1 MVRLLTAA
9 LLART
14 ADCSCARAEH
24 VCGKYLDETWGGRG
38 PYACNDTW
46 AAEQGYDACPPPETC
61 DFALAQQGDDTCKP
75 ARCQESGCCNSTR
88 DSKEAEQYGS
98 DLCPPQILSFE
109 QGIYLYAAC
118 SENEDLCPEPDLAPG
133 FVADVNPCWTKRHEF
148 VNWGVSAGGCFDCG
162 VTGVPA
168 PTPKPTM
175 SNTPPPIPA
184 FTPPP
189 IPAFTL
195 PPIPAWTPVPT
206 TTKPPTPAPVRAP
219 TSAPTRAA
227 VREAAL
233 AAAAAAAAAARVEAC
248 RTLCIADPECL
259 SFEIATEREQDYHGF
274 NCCLEY
280 THAGDKKAPNLWLG
294 LDDVDGKR
302 CENRIRGWTTY
313 QFSSRIDGVPCDHA
327 EPGYTALNTAYAY
340 TGACGKKIDVANEA
354 WKDQPGRQKWLDD
367 GCPPPNPH
375 LWNFLMFL
383 AFLVAFLWGFA
394 ACESSVLWGVKYP
407 VRKKRLCCWVI
418 VYYLL
423 ASALLWHLVIAPAV
437 YWHEFSYLLG
447 LVGCC
452 IGLVCGCACSALC
465 TADAVYRATYLDV
478 PAPAGEGEDEPADE
492 AAGEVATGRELKG
505 LPVWFGDHGG
515 AVVIGEVMPEAP
527 PEAPP
532 SGVQEQSSGLLT
544 PGTAAALG
552 GALAVETR
560 RAAAAE
566 AVAGEVVTG
575 EVPGEPVHAGETG
588 RVDLAD
594 WQRSWGT

>member
-1 MVRLLTAA
+1 M
-9 LLART
+9 
-14 ADCSCARAEH
+14 
-24 VCGKYLDETWGGRG
+24 
-38 PYACNDTW
+38 
-46 AAEQGYDACPPPETC
+46 
-61 DFALAQQGDDTCKP
+61 
-75 ARCQESGCCNSTR
+75 
-88 DSKEAEQYGS
+88 
-98 DLCPPQILSFE
+98 
-109 QGIYLYAAC
+109 
-118 SENEDLCPEPDLAPG
+118 APG
-133 FVADVNPCWTKRHEF
+133 FVVDNVDSCWTKRHEF
-148 VNWGVSAGGCFDCG
+148 VNWGVNAGGCFDCG
-162 VTGVPA
+162 VAA

-175 SNTPPPIPA
+175 SKAPTPSPITPYPIPA
-184 FTPPP
+184 LT
-189 IPAFTL
+189 A
-195 PPIPAWTPVPT
+195 VPT
-206 TTKPPTPAPVRAP
+206 TTKPPTPAPVPAP
-219 TSAPTRAA
+219 TSAPTTAA

-248 RTLCIADPECL
+248 RTLCTADPECL
-259 SFEIATEREQDYHGF
+259 SFEIATEREHDYHGF

-294 LDDVDGKR
+294 PDDVDGKR

-340 TGACGKKIDVANEA
+340 TGVCGKKIEDHTNEA
-354 WKDQPGRQKWLDD
+354 KDQPGRQKWLDD

-383 AFLVAFLWGFA
+383 AFLVAFLWGFV
-394 ACESSVLWGVKYP
+394 ACESSVLWRVKYP

-478 PAPAGEGEDEPADE
+478 PAPAGEGEDEPVDE

-505 LPVWFGDHGG
+505 LPVYGG
-515 AVVIGEVMPEAP
+515 AAVTGEVTREAP
-527 PEAPP
+527 PQAPP
-532 SGVQEQSSGLLT
+532 SGVQEQSSGLLS

-575 EVPGEPVHAGETG
+575 EVVSGEVPGEPVHAGEVVP
-588 RVDLAD
+588 RMDLAD
-594 WQRSWGT
+594 WQKSWGT

>member
-1 MVRLLTAA
+1 MRIDAPAACFAAPKVNLAMLRLLTAA
-9 LLART
+9 FFTVT
-14 ADCSCARAEH
+14 AHCCPA
-24 VCGKYLDETWGGRG
+24 CMKYLDQTWRTACNETW
-38 PYACNDTW
+38 AN
-46 AAEQGYDACPPPETC
+46 AAGYGNCPSP
-61 DFALAQQGDDTCKP
+61 
-75 ARCQESGCCNSTR
+75 ESGCCNSDDTKCER
-88 DSKEAEQYGS
+88 YGS
-98 DLCPPQILSFE
+98 DSCPPQTLSFE
-109 QGIYLYAAC
+109 QGIWLEAAC
-118 SENEDLCPEPDLAPG
+118 SDSEDLCPEPELAPG
-133 FVADVNPCWTKRHEF
+133 FVVDNVDSCWTKRHEF
-148 VNWGVSAGGCFDCG
+148 VNWGVNAGGCFDC
-162 VTGVPA
+162 GVPA

-175 SNTPPPIPA
+175 SKAPTPSPITSYPIPA
-184 FTPPP
+184 LT
-189 IPAFTL
+189 A
-195 PPIPAWTPVPT
+195 VPT
-206 TTKPPTPAPVRAP
+206 TTKPPAPVPA
-219 TSAPTRAA
+219 TSAPTNVA

-248 RTLCIADPECL
+248 RTLCTADPECL
-259 SFEIATEREQDYHGF
+259 SFEIATEREHDYHGF

-327 EPGYTALNTAYAY
+327 EPGYTALDTAYAY
-340 TGACGKKIDVANEA
+340 TGVCGEKIDDHTNEA
-354 WKDQPGRQKWLDD
+354 KDQPGRQKWLDD

-383 AFLVAFLWGFA
+383 AFLVAFLWGFV

-478 PAPAGEGEDEPADE
+478 PAPAGEGEGEPADE

-505 LPVWFGDHGG
+505 LPVYGG
-515 AVVIGEVMPEAP
+515 AAVTGEVTREAP
-527 PEAPP
+527 PQAPP
-532 SGVQEQSSGLLT
+532 SGVQEQSVGLLS
-544 PGTAAALG
+544 PGTATALS

-575 EVPGEPVHAGETG
+575 EVVTGEVPGEPVHAGEVVP
-588 RVDLAD
+588 RMDLAD
-594 WQRSWGT
+594 WQKSWGT

>member
-1 MVRLLTAA
+1 MLDLHEQCLLARLVWCGGGAAMLRLLTAA
-9 LLART
+9 LLTTT
-14 ADCSCARAEH
+14 AQGSCPA
-24 VCGKYLDETWGGRG
+24 CMKYLDETWRT
-38 PYACNDTW
+38 ACNQTW
-46 AAEQGYDACPPPETC
+46 AEAQGYHDCPGGNATHPYLQTFWLSWEQGMHLE
-61 DFALAQQGDDTCKP
+61 L
-75 ARCQESGCCNSTR
+75 
-88 DSKEAEQYGS
+88 
-98 DLCPPQILSFE
+98 
-109 QGIYLYAAC
+109 AC
-118 SENEDLCPEPDLAPG
+118 SENEDLCPEPELAPG
-133 FVADVNPCWTKRHEF
+133 FVVDNVDSCWTKRHEF
-148 VNWGVSAGGCFDCG
+148 VNWGVNAGGCFDCG
-162 VTGVPA
+162 VQA

-175 SNTPPPIPA
+175 SKAPTPSPITPYPIPA
-184 FTPPP
+184 LT
-189 IPAFTL
+189 A
-195 PPIPAWTPVPT
+195 VPT
-206 TTKPPTPAPVRAP
+206 TTKPPTPAPVPAP
-219 TSAPTRAA
+219 TSAAA
-227 VREAAL
+227 VRE
-233 AAAAAAAAAARVEAC
+233 AAAAAARVEAC
-248 RTLCIADPECL
+248 RTLCTADPECL
-259 SFEIATEREQDYHGF
+259 SFEIATEREHDYHGF

-302 CENRIRGWTTY
+302 CENRVRGWTTY
-313 QFSSRIDGVPCDHA
+313 QFSSRIDGVPCDHP

-340 TGACGKKIDVANEA
+340 TGVCGKKIDDHTNEA
-354 WKDQPGRQKWLDD
+354 KDQPGRQKWLDD

-383 AFLVAFLWGFA
+383 AFLVAFLWGFV
-394 ACESSVLWGVKYP
+394 ACESSVLWKVKYP

-478 PAPAGEGEDEPADE
+478 PAPAGEGEGEPADE

-505 LPVWFGDHGG
+505 LPVYGG
-515 AVVIGEVMPEAP
+515 AVVTGEVTREAP

-532 SGVQEQSSGLLT
+532 SGVQEQSSGLLS
-544 PGTAAALG
+544 PGTAAALS
-552 GALAVETR
+552 GALVVETR

-575 EVPGEPVHAGETG
+575 EVVTGEVPGEPVHAGEVVP
-588 RVDLAD
+588 RMDLAD
-594 WQRSWGT
+594 WQKSWGT